1 MKCPYCNE
9 EMMSGY
15 IQCRDG
21 VYWSDKKRMVA
32 AIPPIRGNAVD
43 LRTISDGSY
52 KSYTVAYNCPKCKKI
67 VIDYAEKQ
75 AINSENCDVIGL
87 ILNLKNK

>member
-21 VYWSDKKRMVA
+21 VYWSDKKRMIA
-32 AIPPIRGNAVD
+32 TIPPINGNSID
-43 LRTISDGSY
+43 LGTIIDGSY
-52 KSYTVAYNCPKCKKI
+52 KSYTTAYNCPKCNKI
-67 VIDYAEKQ
+67 IIDYSEK
-75 AINSENCDVIGL
+75 
-87 ILNLKNK
+87 